1 MEGYR
6 NLRIPRSTVWKGVTM
21 SAKEAQFW
29 FDPICPWAWM
39 TSRWILEV
47 EKVRPISVQ
56 WNLFSLAHLNRDK
69 DVPAEYKTRL
79 VRSWH
84 CTRVIAAAQKVK
96 GAEITLPLYT
106 AISSRIHLK
115 KMDVGVDLFREA
127 LNEVGL
133 PETLADAMN
142 DESYDA
148 AIIESHERGISLVG
162 NDVGTPIIAF
172 GSVAFFGP
180 VISPAPK
187 GEEAGKLWDGVVGV
201 ASYPGFFEI
210 KRSRTVGPI
219 FD

>member
-1 MEGYR
+1 M
-6 NLRIPRSTVWKGVTM
+6 
-21 SAKEAQFW
+21 AKTEAEFW
-29 FDPICPWAWM
+29 FDPECPWAWM

-47 EKVRPISVQ
+47 EKVRHISVT

-69 DVPAEYKTRL
+69 ELPEDYKSRL
-79 VRSWH
+79 IRSWQS
-84 CTRVIAAAQKVK
+84 TRVIAAAQKEK
-96 GAEITLPLYT
+96 GAAITLPLYT

-115 KMDVGVDLFREA
+115 KMEVGITLFEEA
-127 LNEVGL
+127 LAEVGL
-133 PETLADAMN
+133 DPKLAEAMN
-142 DESYDA
+142 DETLNA
-148 AIIESHERGISLVG
+148 VIIESHERGIALVG
-162 NDVGTPIIAF
+162 NDVGTPII
-172 GSVAFFGP
+172 SVGGAAFFGP

>member
-1 MEGYR
+1 MPKKNAG
-6 NLRIPRSTVWKGVTM
+6 
-21 SAKEAQFW
+21 FW

-47 EKVRPISVQ
+47 EKVRDIEVE

-69 DVPAEYKTRL
+69 DVPTEYKEKM
-79 VRSWH
+79 VRSWY
-84 CTRVIAAAQKVK
+84 CTRVIAAAQKEK
-96 GAEITLPLYT
+96 GSAITLPMYT
-106 AISSRIHLK
+106 AISSRIHLQ
-115 KMDVGVDLFREA
+115 KMDITAELFEA
-127 LNEVGL
+127 ALAEVGL
-133 PETLADAMN
+133 PKVLASAMN
-142 DESYDA
+142 DESFDA
-148 AIIESHERGISLVG
+148 AIIESHERGIKMVG
-162 NDVGTPIIAF
+162 NDVGTPIIAI
-172 GSVAFFGP
+172 GDVAFFGP

>member
-1 MEGYR
+1 
-6 NLRIPRSTVWKGVTM
+6 
-21 SAKEAQFW
+21 
-29 FDPICPWAWM
+29 M

-47 EKVRPISVQ
+47 EKVHDISVQ

-69 DVPAEYKTRL
+69 DLPEEYKSRL
-79 VRSWH
+79 IRSWQS
-84 CTRVIAAAQKVK
+84 TRVIAAAQKEN
-96 GAEITLPLYT
+96 GSSITLPLYT

-115 KMDVGVDLFREA
+115 KMDIGVVLFEEA
-127 LNEVGL
+127 LTEVGL
-133 PETLADAMN
+133 NPVLAQAMS
-142 DESYDA
+142 DESLNA
-148 AIIESHERGISLVG
+148 AIIESHERGIALVG
-162 NDVGTPIIAF
+162 NDVGTPII
-172 GSVAFFGP
+172 SVGGAAFFGP

>member
-1 MEGYR
+1 M
-6 NLRIPRSTVWKGVTM
+6 TKT
-21 SAKEAQFW
+21 SAEFW
-29 FDPICPWAWM
+29 FDPVCPWAWM

-47 EKVRPISVQ
+47 EKVRDISVQ

-69 DVPAEYKTRL
+69 ELPEEYKSRL
-79 VRSWH
+79 IRSWQS
-84 CTRVIAAAQKVK
+84 TRVIAAAQKEN
-96 GAEITLPLYT
+96 GSSITLPLYT

-115 KMDVGVDLFREA
+115 KMDVGVVLFEEA
-127 LNEVGL
+127 LTEVGL
-133 PETLADAMN
+133 NPALAQAMS
-142 DESYDA
+142 DESLNA
-148 AIIESHERGISLVG
+148 AIIESHDRGIALVG
-162 NDVGTPIIAF
+162 NDVGTPII
-172 GSVAFFGP
+172 SVGGAAFFGP

>member
-1 MEGYR
+1 M
-6 NLRIPRSTVWKGVTM
+6 TKT
-21 SAKEAQFW
+21 SAEFW
-29 FDPICPWAWM
+29 FDPVCPWAWM

-47 EKVRPISVQ
+47 EKVRDISVQ

-69 DVPAEYKTRL
+69 DLPEEYKSRL
-79 VRSWH
+79 IRSWQS
-84 CTRVIAAAQKVK
+84 TRVIAAAQKEN
-96 GAEITLPLYT
+96 GSSITLPLYT

-115 KMDVGVDLFREA
+115 KMDVGVVLFEDA
-127 LNEVGL
+127 LTEVGL
-133 PETLADAMN
+133 NPALAQAMS
-142 DESYDA
+142 DESFNA
-148 AIIESHERGISLVG
+148 AIIESHDRGIALVG
-162 NDVGTPIIAF
+162 NDVGTPII
-172 GSVAFFGP
+172 SVGGAAFFGP